1 MRAAILSIGSELI
14 DGFLTDTN
22 ATFLARELVEL
33 GIELTGVFQ
42 VGDDRQRITHALRRA
57 WEDANLAIT
66 TGGLGPTE
74 DDLTREAIADLVGES
89 PTVDSGL
96 LDTLEAYFA
105 ARGTSMPPRNIK
117 QAWLVPS
124 ATALPN
130 PLGTAPGWYVQR
142 DNRFIVSMPGV
153 PREMRRMWREQAVPR
168 LASLLGDRVVVSR
181 TLKAIGIGE
190 SAAEEMIIDII
201 HREHPRVATYAKN
214 DGLHIRIT
222 AITQA
227 REEAERAVSQ
237 TVQEICQILSQ
248 YIYGDDQVNLPA
260 ALLAPLDATR
270 KTLATS
276 DAGSGGFL
284 AALFS
289 SDADVEARYRGGL
302 ARSYEQAAAISGV
315 DPDLPGAPRE
325 IAARE
330 AAAAR
335 SLLEADLGLALVV
348 RLNGNAGRDRTR
360 ADIALCLTTGT
371 SITER
376 QHELVTASTEIRR
389 RAGLWA
395 ADFLRDSLGS
405 NARRIG

>member
-33 GIELTGVFQ
+33 GIELTSVFQ
-42 VGDDRQRITHALRRA
+42 VGDDRRRITRALRRA
-57 WEDANLAIT
+57 WEDADLAIT

-74 DDLTREAIADLVGES
+74 DDLTREAIADLLGES
-89 PTVDSGL
+89 PSVDPGL
-96 LDTLEAYFA
+96 LDALEAYFA
-105 ARGTSMPPRNIK
+105 ARGTSMPPSNIK
-117 QAWLVPS
+117 QAWLIPS
-124 ATALPN
+124 ATGLPN

-142 DNRFIVSMPGV
+142 DDRFIVSMPGV

-190 SAAEEMIIDII
+190 SAAEEMILDVI

-222 AITQA
+222 AITQN
-227 REEAERAVSQ
+227 REEAEQAVSR
-237 TVQEICQILSQ
+237 TEQEIRQILSE
-248 YIYGDDQVNLPA
+248 YIYGDDQVSLA
-260 ALLAPLDATR
+260 QALLAPLETTR
-270 KTLATS
+270 ETLATS

-289 SDADVEARYRGGL
+289 SDPGVDARYRGGL
-302 ARSYEQAAAISGV
+302 VRTYEQAAATSGV
-315 DPDLPGAPRE
+315 DPDLLGGTRE

-330 AAAAR
+330 AEVAR

-360 ADIALCLTTGT
+360 ADIALCLIAGT

-376 QHELVTASTEIRR
+376 QHELVAASTEIRR

-405 NARRIG
+405 NGRRNG